1 MKIDVETNYP
11 TVELDTR
18 FPGDIITLPDNPRAF
33 YIVIEPDY
41 GLDANNGIYCADLQ
55 SGDLY
60 RFDGERE
67 VIPVDFSAT
76 ASF

>member
-1 MKIDVETNYP
+1 MKIDVKDSYAT
-11 TVELDTR
+11 TTLGTR
-18 FPGDIITLPDNPRAF
+18 FPGDIITLPDSPRAF

-41 GLDANNGIYCADLQ
+41 GLDENNGIYCADLQ

-60 RFDGERE
+60 RFDEERE
-67 VIPVDFSAT
+67 VIPVEFSAT